1 MPAVPVGHHPV
12 TNSKYCTAPET
23 VDGDLRGCTQK
34 ETYESQSYSLTGAV
48 PTCVKQSSLV
58 KASPTSQLCRAS

>member
-34 ETYESQSYSLTGAV
+34 ETYASQSYSSNRSRTHLYKAELFSQGFAY
-48 PTCVKQSSLV
+48 KSAMQS
-58 KASPTSQLCRAS
+58 